1 MKHLY
6 QPLFARS
13 NPEIETVTAKRG
25 EVVKFLPPRS
35 NPTPYL
41 EAPEGVDQVF
51 WGLLPNAE
59 KDIVW
64 LIDFTTDEAPIMMDP
79 TLWLADTRD
88 GRIQYYVDRG
98 DITDALNDYFEDTD
112 DPRLA
117 ELEEDTG
124 DVGVGTVLAPEGSD
138 DIPDYLRVLT
148 DSWEYAPPLYDG
160 GVGEWS
166 ELNDLEKQLIYF
178 IDYAQYPEAPD
189 GVDANYWFGLAREDK
204 IASSAE
210 NVAESA
216 LLVEYFDNTSSGEG
230 MDFLGAVNEF
240 ASAFF
245 NYWFPNQITPEPIII
260 SIVDLCASFRDAY
273 LQNPENDLDVV
284 ENWIVSRLETGLHL
298 FLYRAFPSY
307 SPQQLAE
314 AFELAL
320 EIENDEALYNYLLG
334 GRDYA
339 SEYTTNELSPVCEVN
354 LDGLG
359 EIETIQSEFCA
370 LSAEFQVA
378 AYFAETFPFVRRYAP
393 TSTESAAVHAQ
404 VLLGLTGLTVDTV
417 DELIKN
423 IELDDDIVTSISQAA
438 VPVKKP
444 MQLGTKIGLGLT
456 AVLLGR
462 GIYVAYK
469 HSQGDPVNYFGTL
482 LDSRGPI
489 PPTPV
494 FPRG

>member
-41 EAPEGVDQVF
+41 TAPEGVDIDF
-51 WGLLPNAE
+51 WNSLSNAE
-59 KDIVW
+59 KDIIW

-79 TLWLADTRD
+79 TSWLADTRA
-88 GRIQYYVDRG
+88 GRISHYFNRG
-98 DITDALNDYFEDTD
+98 DLTDALIGYFDDND

-117 ELEEDTG
+117 ELEEDTS

-210 NVAESA
+210 NIAESA

-230 MDFLGAVNEF
+230 ADFLVTVKEY
-240 ASAFF
+240 ASAYL
-245 NYWFPNQITPEPIII
+245 NYWFPNELTPESIIT
-260 SIVDLCASFRDAY
+260 SIEDLCASFRDAY
-273 LQNPENDLDVV
+273 LQNPENNVEVV
-284 ENWIVSRLETGLHL
+284 ENWILSRLETGLHL

-320 EIENDEALYNYLLG
+320 EIENDEALYNYLQT
-334 GRDYA
+334 D
-339 SEYTTNELSPVCEVN
+339 LSPVCEVD
-354 LDGLG
+354 LGGLE
-359 EIETIQSEFCA
+359 EIETIQSKFCD

-378 AYFAETFPFVRRYAP
+378 SYFAETFPFDRMDADIEG
-393 TSTESAAVHAQ
+393 TEMAAEKAAVHAQ
-404 VLLGLTGLTVDTV
+404 VLLGLTGLTVDTI
-417 DELIKN
+417 DELIKK
-423 IELDDDIVTSISQAA
+423 IELDDDFVTSISQAA
-438 VPVKKP
+438 VPKKP
-444 MQLGTKIGLGLT
+444 TPLRAKIALGIG
-456 AVLLGR
+456 AVLIGR
-462 GIYVAYK
+462 GLYVAYK
-469 HSQGDPVNYFGTL
+469 QHQGENVKYFGTL
-482 LDSRGPI
+482 LDSGGPI
-489 PPTPV
+489 RPV
-494 FPRG
+494 NIQG